1 MRTVSVNFPKIRS
14 CDTKEN
20 YLEVHKNTYFYIFVQ
35 YTQYNLMVLFF
46 VNVIITAD
54 REAGCDVCSVILI

>member
-1 MRTVSVNFPKIRS
+1 MEK
-14 CDTKEN
+14 N
-20 YLEVHKNTYFYIFVQ
+20 YLEVHKNTYFYICIQ

-54 REAGCDVCSVILI
+54 RETGCDMCSVILI